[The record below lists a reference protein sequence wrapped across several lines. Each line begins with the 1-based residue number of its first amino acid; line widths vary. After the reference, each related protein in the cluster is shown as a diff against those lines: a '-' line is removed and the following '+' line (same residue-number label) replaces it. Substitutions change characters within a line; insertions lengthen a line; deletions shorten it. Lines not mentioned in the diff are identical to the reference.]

1 MTSEFCQI
9 KAPLID
15 NDRKRELLIFCA
27 EHNLEY
33 TNLSLL
39 NLAFTHT
46 SFANEVRGGVDN
58 NERLEFLG
66 DSVLGMIT
74 AEYLFS
80 SFSNLHE
87 GDFSK
92 IKASVVSEDSLSEVA
107 LDMHLDR
114 FLLMGKGE
122 EMQGGK
128 KKKAVLAD
136 CMEAVIASVFLDQG
150 LERARGFVLSFM
162 KAQVEKYL
170 SDKLD
175 FKDYKTMLQ
184 EYLQKK
190 RKPLPQYRVVGQ
202 SGPDHDQEFLV
213 EVEVMQKK
221 YGPAKGKNKKGAEQA
236 AAHAALVSL
245 NILSC

>member
-1 MTSEFCQI
+1 M
-9 KAPLID
+9 ID
-15 NDRKRELLIFCA
+15 DERKRELLIFCG
-27 EHNLEY
+27 EHDLSY
-33 TNLSLL
+33 TNLSIL

-46 SFANEVRGGVDN
+46 SYANEVRGGVDN

-92 IKASVVSEDSLSEVA
+92 IKASVVSEDSLCEVA
-107 LDMHLDR
+107 LGMQLDR

-150 LERARGFVLSFM
+150 LDKARLFVLSFM
-162 KAQVEKYL
+162 KGQVDRYL

-175 FKDYKTMLQ
+175 FKDYKTILQ

-213 EVEVMQKK
+213 EVEVMQRK
-221 YGPAKGKNKKGAEQA
+221 YGPAKGKNKKGAEQS
-236 AAHAALVSL
+236 AAHAALVAL
-245 NILSC
+245 NILSG